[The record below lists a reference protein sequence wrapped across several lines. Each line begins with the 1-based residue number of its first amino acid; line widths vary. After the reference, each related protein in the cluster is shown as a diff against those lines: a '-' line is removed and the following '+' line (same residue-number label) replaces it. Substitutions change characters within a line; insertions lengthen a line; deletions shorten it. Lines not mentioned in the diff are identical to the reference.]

1 MSETKL
7 LPIYDLALR
16 EIEGTYTSHDQRAAY
31 RAGLSTAAA
40 VCDQLATLYGKKNER
55 TKAINNALV
64 ECGDH
69 ISKLRDEISV
79 PNPAPDEAR
88 ALREALEK
96 IAHVVGETDPAIMW
110 PWAQAE
116 ARAALS
122 STGDKSE

>member
-1 MSETKL
+1 MADPVHLESC
-7 LPIYDLALR
+7 PFC
-16 EIEGTYTSHDQRAAY
+16 G
-31 RAGLSTAAA
+31 AAA
-40 VCDQLATLYGKKNER
+40 TVIPQ
-55 TKAINNALV
+55 KASRGPDAAIVSCAAACAV
-64 ECGDH
+64 HPSISH
-69 ISKLRDEISV
+69 IHRDEAV
-79 PNPAPDEAR
+79 AAWNRRAAPDEAR